1 MQAFVQLVQAIDES
15 NRTTQKVQALTAF
28 FQHADAADAAWAIAL
43 LTGKRPKRP
52 VKSTLIRQWAQEA
65 AGIPAWLF
73 DECYQAVGDMSETIT
88 LLTTQQHKAE
98 PRSLAQWMQELSDL
112 SQRNEEEQRAY
123 VTKWWQHLNSD
134 ERFILNKLMGGSFRV
149 GVSDQLV
156 VKALAAHA
164 GIDER
169 VITHRLMG
177 KWQPDAAF
185 YHAITSTDVAAED
198 HSRPYPFCLA
208 YALDNELDTLGDVT
222 QWMAEWKWDGIR
234 AQLIHRNNEPFIWT
248 RGEELVTER
257 YPELQD
263 ALLRMPSGTVLDG
276 ELLAYQNGKPLP
288 FQELQKRIG
297 RKTVGKKLLADVP
310 VHVLCYD
317 ILEHEGK
324 DIRHVPLQE
333 RKLLLK
339 QVVQQLAHAHIH
351 VSPVFRC
358 AAWSDV
364 VELRNRSREAQAEG
378 LMLKH
383 MNSAYQTGRKR
394 GEWWKWKI
402 DPFTADAV
410 LVYAQSGTGR
420 RAGLYTDYTFALR
433 DENGQLV
440 TFAKAYSGLTD
451 AEIKEVD
458 AFIRANT
465 VEKFGPV
472 RTVKPELVFELAF
485 EGIGLSTRHKSGIAV
500 RFPRISRWRKDKTVA
515 DADTLENVKKLI
527 SLPQQNAEDRP

>member
-1 MQAFVQLVQAIDES
+1 MQAFVELYQTLDES
-15 NRTTQKVQALTAF
+15 NRTNQKVQALIAF
-28 FQHADAADAAWAIAL
+28 FQQADAADAAWAIAL
-43 LTGKRPKRP
+43 LTGRRPKRP

-88 LLTTQQHKAE
+88 LLTAKQHHSE
-98 PRSLAQWMQELSDL
+98 PRTLAQWMEELAAL
-112 SQRNEEEQRAY
+112 GQRSEDEQRAC
-123 VTKWWQHLNSD
+123 VTNWWQQLNND
-134 ERFILNKLMGGSFRV
+134 ERFVLNKLMGGSFRV

-156 VKALAAHA
+156 VKALAVHT

-169 VITHRLMG
+169 IITHRLMG

-185 YHAITSTDVAAED
+185 FAALISTDVASED

-208 YALDNELDTLGDVT
+208 YALDSDLQTLGDVT
-222 QWMAEWKWDGIR
+222 HWLAEWKWDGIR
-234 AQLIHRNNEPFIWT
+234 AQLIHRNAQTFIWT

-263 ALLRMPSGTVLDG
+263 ALLRLPPGTVLDG
-276 ELLAYQNGKPLP
+276 ELMAYHNDRPMP

-297 RKTVGKKLLADVP
+297 RKTVSKKMLTDIP

-317 ILEHEGK
+317 ILEHEGT
-324 DIRHVPLQE
+324 DVRHLPLLE
-333 RKLLLK
+333 RRQLLQ
-339 QVVQQLAHAHIH
+339 QVVEHVAHSHLH

-358 AAWSDV
+358 EAWSDV
-364 VELRNRSREAQAEG
+364 VALRNNSRDAQAEG

-383 MNSAYQTGRKR
+383 VNSGYQTGRKR

-433 DENGQLV
+433 DENGNLV

-451 AEIKEVD
+451 LEIKEVD

-465 VEKFGPV
+465 LEKFGPV
-472 RTVKPELVFELAF
+472 RTVKPALVFELAF
-485 EGIGLSTRHKSGIAV
+485 EGIALSSRHKSGIAV
-500 RFPRISRWRKDKTVA
+500 RFPRISRWRKDKTIA
-515 DADTLENVKKLI
+515 DADTIENVKRLI
-527 SLPQQNAEDRP
+527 SLPLQSGEDPR